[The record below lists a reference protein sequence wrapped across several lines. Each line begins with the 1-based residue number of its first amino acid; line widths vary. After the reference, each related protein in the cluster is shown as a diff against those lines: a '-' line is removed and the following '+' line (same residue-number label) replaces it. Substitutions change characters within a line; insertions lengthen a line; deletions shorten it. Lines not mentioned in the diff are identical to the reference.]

1 MQKQL
6 NNNNNKMNT
15 NLKIGY
21 DYHNLDNYSQLVNI
35 NYDGLEVNEIS
46 NIYTLKAL
54 KNVIDYYSM
63 LLKDLESELLSTK
76 GKIIIF
82 INNKFKVSKLNFTN
96 VSESLQQQIK
106 EQIK

>member
-1 MQKQL
+1 
-6 NNNNNKMNT
+6 MNT

>member
-1 MQKQL
+1 
-6 NNNNNKMNT
+6 MNT

-76 GKIIIF
+76 GKIVIF